1 VFYHRLGA
9 KPNDGLRY
17 GLDESEIRKLAG
29 G

>member
-9 KPNDGLRY
+9 KPLDGLRY